1 MTASFLKPIRTV
13 LGNPLARLMLSLLIL
28 GALLYHLPLEKL
40 WETIRNVSLP
50 VWLLTVLI
58 FITGHVAGAI
68 KWRVLVNAGQ
78 QKLPF
83 VVALRC
89 HFAGLFANLF
99 LPSLAGGD
107 VVRAGLAIRPL
118 KAKTAVILGGIL
130 DRFLDTASLALIIL
144 GGAYL
149 APATFS
155 KADQHVLSFVFV
167 LLSSIMVLGLLI
179 LILPISNWLPKQ
191 LHHPIQQTREIIG
204 QLLRTPWRA
213 ALALGL
219 GLIMQVSFVGI
230 NAFLGSLCG
239 IHIPFSA
246 WLLVWPLAKLSALLP
261 ISMGGLGV
269 REAALAALLARLNIP
284 LEMAVGVGLLWETVL
299 VTGGLSGGAFYLIMN
314 KTSLPLQ
321 PIISAASTV
330 SEEQMNE
337 TK

>member
-1 MTASFLKPIRTV
+1 MADSLLKPIKTV
-13 LGNPLARLMLSLLIL
+13 LGNPVTRLILSFLIL

-50 VWLLTVLI
+50 IWLLTVVI
-58 FITGHVAGAI
+58 FISGHVMGAF
-68 KWRVLVNAGQ
+68 KWRLLINAGEK
-78 QKLPF
+78 KLPF

-107 VVRAGLAIRPL
+107 VVRAGLAIRSIKE
-118 KAKTAVILGGIL
+118 KAAVILGGVL

-144 GGAYL
+144 LGAYL
-149 APATFS
+149 APSTFS
-155 KADQHVLSFVFV
+155 DSDQRVLSFVFI
-167 LLSSIMVLGLLI
+167 LLSSITVFGLLI
-179 LILPISNWLPKQ
+179 LILPVSNWLPEK
-191 LHHPIQQTREIIG
+191 LHHPVAKTQEIIR
-204 QLLRTPWRA
+204 QLLHTPWRA
-213 ALALGL
+213 GLALGL

-269 REAALAALLARLNIP
+269 REAALAALLARLDIP

-299 VTGGLSGGAFYLIMN
+299 VTGGLTGGAFYLIMN
-314 KTSLPLQ
+314 KTSLPLH
-321 PIISAASTV
+321 PIMSAATTV
-330 SEEQMNE
+330 TEEQINE
-337 TK
+337 TN

>member
-1 MTASFLKPIRTV
+1 MAGSLLKQVKRV
-13 LGNPLARLMLSLLIL
+13 LGNPITRLTLSFLIL
-28 GALLYHLPLEKL
+28 GGLLYHLPLEKL

-68 KWRVLVNAGQ
+68 KWKLLVNAGKK
-78 QKLPF
+78 KLPF

-107 VVRAGLAIRPL
+107 VVRAGLAIRSL
-118 KAKTAVILGGIL
+118 KAKAAVIMGGIL

-144 GGAYL
+144 LGAYL
-149 APATFS
+149 APSIFS
-155 KADQHVLSFVFV
+155 DSDQRVLSFVFI
-167 LLSSIMVLGLLI
+167 LLSSIAVFGLLI
-179 LILPISNWLPKQ
+179 LILPVSNWLPKK
-191 LHHPIQQTREIIG
+191 LHHPVQQIQDIIR

-213 ALALGL
+213 GLALML
-219 GLIMQVSFVGI
+219 GLLMQISFVGI

-299 VTGGLSGGAFYLIMN
+299 VTGGLSGGAFYLVMN

-321 PIISAASTV
+321 PIMSAAATV
-330 SEEQMNE
+330 SEEQINE
-337 TK
+337 TN